1 MMRTLT
7 GVLLILFAAL
17 GLAGCNAHARPA
29 GPAGAARPGAVPAGP
44 AGAARPGAVS
54 PAAVSPAVS
63 PAAVSPAAPP
73 VPSAHQAAHTTRP
86 GNGRRQWVT
95 SWAASPQAAHAGVP
109 GVGAFRDR
117 TVRDI
122 VFLSAGG
129 DALRLVLTNAYGTT
143 PLRVG
148 EVTVGLAGAGAGVMP
163 GGIHLV
169 RFGGRAEVQIPAG
182 AQAVSDPLAMRV
194 PALRD
199 LAVSIYLPA
208 RAARPTIHLDAQ
220 QHTWVS
226 VVGDHAAATS
236 AAAFPW
242 ASRSWFYLTGVIV
255 FPARASGTVVAFG
268 DSITDGLRSTFD
280 ANARWPND
288 LARRLAARAGRTL
301 SVADEGI
308 SGDHL
313 LATSPQ
319 YPGALARFGA
329 DALDQPGVRD
339 IIVEIGINDIRTG
352 AASAQQVIAGYEQLI
367 GQAHARGLK
376 IFGATLLPFQGT
388 GGYTPAREAAREA
401 VNAWIRTSGAFDGV
415 IDFDALM
422 RSPADPL
429 SMRRADDSGD
439 NLHPSDAGY
448 RAMAAAISLPM
459 LLSA

>member
-1 MMRTLT
+1 MRTLT
-7 GVLLILFAAL
+7 GVVVTLFAAL
-17 GLAGCNAHARPA
+17 CLAGCNAQAPPA
-29 GPAGAARPGAVPAGP
+29 GSPGGVSPGAGS
-44 AGAARPGAVS
+44 PGAGSPRAGS
-54 PAAVSPAVS
+54 PASPS
-63 PAAVSPAAPP
+63 PPIS
-73 VPSAHQAAHTTRP
+73 SAHQAAHTTGP

-95 SWAASPQAAHAGVP
+95 SWAASPQAAHAGAL
-109 GVGAFRDR
+109 GAGAFRDR

-148 EVTVGLAGAGAGVMP
+148 EVTVGLAGAGAAVMP
-163 GGIHLV
+163 GIHLV
-169 RFGGRAEVQIPAG
+169 RFAGRAAVQIPAG
-182 AQAVSDPLAMRV
+182 EQAVSDPVPMRV

-220 QHTWVS
+220 QHTWMS
-226 VVGDHAAATS
+226 VAGDHAAATS
-236 AAAFPW
+236 AAAFLW
-242 ASRSWFYLTGVIV
+242 ASRSWFYLEGVIV

-288 LARRLAARAGRTL
+288 LARRLSARPGRTL

-319 YPGALARFGA
+319 YPGALDRFGA

-352 AASAQQVIAGYEQLI
+352 AATAQQVIAGYEQLI
-367 GQAHARGLK
+367 ERAHARGLK
-376 IFGATLLPFQGT
+376 IFGTTLLPFLGT
-388 GGYTPAREAAREA
+388 GGYTAAREAARET
-401 VNAWIRTSGAFDGV
+401 VNAWIRTSGAFDAV
-415 IDFDALM
+415 IDFDALV

-429 SMRRADDSGD
+429 SMRRAYDSGD